1 MRYFCKINE
10 NCWYDSFIYDM
21 KVSELYPLT
30 EGQFYECDLTKFR
43 DVVEIEIGGETYHI
57 YREHLIIKTID
68 ELRINQINHL
78 IQD

>member
-1 MRYFCKINE
+1 
-10 NCWYDSFIYDM
+10 M
-21 KVSELYPLT
+21 KVSDLYPLT

-57 YREHLIIKTID
+57 YREHLIIQTLD
-68 ELRINQINHL
+68 EIRSLQINQI